1 MTEGDSGGVN
11 DIASPAAAGLSNT
24 GGSVGNNTG
33 GLGNSGGESNITTKY
48 GGYRTGGSPRTV
60 DSNNSNTS
68 GSGPNPMA
76 RSAQAAPVGRRLSG
90 GRVGPGGVPAG
101 GPGVVAFGSGSSRS
115 FDRSSKHNDVGS
127 RSFNSNT
134 NNNDSSSRGFNS
146 NTNNDVGSRSFN
158 SNNEGSGRG
167 LNSDTNEAGSR
178 SFNTN
183 NEAGGGVPAA
193 SRLRAGSTPSLG
205 GRGEGA
211 SANQTGGRA
220 PMAMR
225 SMSADGGGGMAD
237 YSSSHQVGNSR
248 ATAGL
253 GGIGEVDNIAGG
265 GRTEG
270 GGGIGATGSG
280 IGNRGIGGRGIGG
293 SGIGSGS
300 HPVDTYS
307 NPSTDDDEDFETP
320 TAANTP
326 PSRCAC
332 AWAACMYMKQ
342 KMQWGWECKQGLQM

>member
-1 MTEGDSGGVN
+1 MTEGDSGGVD
-11 DIASPAAAGLSNT
+11 DIASPGAGLSNT
-24 GGSVGNNTG
+24 TSGVSNTG
-33 GLGNSGGESNITTKY
+33 SGLGNTGGESNITTKY
-48 GGYRTGGSPRTV
+48 GGYRTGGSPRTM

-68 GSGPNPMA
+68 GNGSNPMA

-90 GRVGPGGVPAG
+90 GRVSGGGVPAG
-101 GPGVVAFGSGSSRS
+101 GPGAVAFGSGSSRS
-115 FDRSSKHNDVGS
+115 FDRNSKNNEVGS

-146 NTNNDVGSRSFN
+146 NTNNNDVGSRSFN
-158 SNNEGSGRG
+158 SNITE
-167 LNSDTNEAGSR
+167 
-178 SFNTN
+178 
-183 NEAGGGVPAA
+183 GGGVPAA

-205 GRGEGA
+205 GGSGRGEGA
-211 SANQTGGRA
+211 NANQTGGRA

-237 YSSSHQVGNSR
+237 YSSSHVVGNSL

-253 GGIGEVDNIAGG
+253 GGINEADGMADG
-265 GRTEG
+265 GRTGG
-270 GGGIGATGSG
+270 GGGIGGMGSS
-280 IGNRGIGGRGIGG
+280 IGGG
-293 SGIGSGS
+293 GIGSGS

-326 PSRCAC
+326 PSRCALGWC
-332 AWAACMYMKQ
+332 ACESLPKLTVQ
-342 KMQWGWECKQGLQM
+342 